1 MDKKFVYAVI
11 VSGTEWGEDIT
22 PFISDN
28 KVFKTRAMALGKAL
42 LEADEF
48 EKKNP
53 DATMKNYST
62 EVVVSSNNA
71 GTTISYEIEELE
83 LVED

>member
-1 MDKKFVYAVI
+1 MKCYVVKVT
-11 VSGTEWGEDIT
+11 GNEWGEDIT

-28 KVFKTRAMALGKAL
+28 KAFKTRAMALGKAL

-48 EKKNP
+48 VQKNP

-71 GTTISYEIEELE
+71 GTTRSYKIEELE
-83 LVED
+83 LVEE